1 MLLYEAH
8 ILNLQIMQP
17 WHAHDRTHTYSHSLF
32 LPLAFT
38 RLALLV
44 FCTIFEAMVGWLGGW
59 ANMFLVRPTPNET
72 VTQVCPLLQVST
84 HVFVTGMQAWRRWRK
99 WISNHPWNFN
109 TSEYARIT
117 RTERLSIIYMICSWW
132 LSSRLTTREGILN
145 PSKWLG
151 STISVTNNEGVTYYL

>member
-17 WHAHDRTHTYSHSLF
+17 WHAHAHTYTHSHSLF

-59 ANMFLVRPTPNET
+59 ANMFLVRPTPNKT

-99 WISNHPWNFN
+99 WTSNHPWNFN

-117 RTERLSIIYMICSWW
+117 RIERLSIKWFVHGGCHQDLLWKKA
-132 LSSRLTTREGILN
+132 SSTLQSGWD
-145 PSKWLG
+145 S
-151 STISVTNNEGVTYYL
+151 STSITNNEGVTYYL